1 MPDPE
6 DQEETCAEEAR
17 ETRQSRRW
25 RPLSFYLLL
34 AVPIVMLLGLQMAFS
49 LDNPRRFALVLSLLF
64 LFFGVLLVRAVMDL
78 FEIARRRLR
87 DERDSFRETLGEKSF
102 TDALSR
108 RIRERKR

>member
-1 MPDPE
+1 
-6 DQEETCAEEAR
+6 
-17 ETRQSRRW
+17 
-25 RPLSFYLLL
+25 
-34 AVPIVMLLGLQMAFS
+34 AFS